1 MKKAFMCVVIAVCML
16 AANVFAYGA
25 SQKSPAT
32 TRELWVEAHSVTRF
46 TLNDGTLVERFATAG
61 QVVDR
66 VTSPDRRYVLESIV
80 TNDGMVIRVVANGQS
95 VATYS
100 SLFNSPYVTLT
111 SDGEAT
117 ILDRRSFLSGEF
129 TESSWSEMHSSR
141 DESSPSQR
149 SMHEVTEQTTV
160 NSVANNGGLMTLPP
174 QYFDRLVATVLHR
187 GHTAHVWEDY
197 RNSFSS
203 FRSIFVRVG
212 ETLAFV
218 CSILGI
224 PLFVAFQAWG
234 PLFAWI
240 GGTWA
245 ATTVFT
251 AMSYGNIQRHWYR
264 DVTVLQDPNNWS
276 WYRAWRYYYVLGVI
290 NINSQIIFDDGVRW
304 GFFEHWDFSLADELG
319 RTGVD
324 NFLR

>member
-1 MKKAFMCVVIAVCML
+1 MVIAVCML
-16 AANVFAYGA
+16 AANVPAYGA
-25 SQKSPAT
+25 SQKSTAT
-32 TRELWVEAHSVTRF
+32 TRELWIESHAVTRF
-46 TLNDGTLVERFATAG
+46 ALNDGTVVERFATAG

-66 VTSPDRRYVLESIV
+66 VTSPDRRYVMESVV
-80 TNDGMVIRVVANGQS
+80 TNYGMEIRVVVNSQL
-95 VATYS
+95 VTTYS
-100 SLFNSPYVTLT
+100 SLFDSPYVTLR
-111 SDGEAT
+111 SDGET
-117 ILDRRSFLSGEF
+117 RILDRRSFLSGEF
-129 TESSWSEMHSSR
+129 TESSWSEAHSSR

-149 SMHEVTEQTTV
+149 SIHEVAEQKTY

-197 RNSFSS
+197 RNFFSS

-264 DVTVLQDPNNWS
+264 
-276 WYRAWRYYYVLGVI
+276 AWRYYYVQGVI

-304 GFFEHWDFSLADELG
+304 GFFEHWDFSLVDQLG